1 VALLALVC
9 LPGAANASEYPINAC
24 LADSGNFSTQAFDNF
39 ATRGMMWKR
48 ACDPQG
54 SGLRGLVS
62 SNVPRPGRVA
72 RGARSGFV
80 MYAPPGTR
88 FSRLVWSGQARRRD
102 CRYALQLWA
111 SRPDG
116 PPTPIKN
123 VRANKR
129 CPRIG
134 YAQAAGWPRPR
145 TYNIGGATK
154 IVQRVVCVGKRN
166 APHCS
171 SRGLNYIRTFKAQ
184 ATVVDVS
191 RPAVRIIQNNPFTQG
206 RWVKGM
212 QSVNYAALD
221 NVGVKAARA
230 LVAGLRYGEHT
241 RACDYAA
248 RVPCSSG
255 TGAIAV
261 NTSRLADGSQPLV
274 VDALDAA
281 NNLGASLP
289 TTIRVDNTAPG
300 AIPVRVAEG
309 EAWRNQNAVDLT
321 WANPAEG
328 DRAPIV
334 AAHYRMCR
342 LNGSGCVQARRPGTG
357 IASLPALTVPGP
369 GEWQVKVWREDAATN
384 QEPANASVPVTLRFD
399 PEPPKLAF
407 EESAPSDPT
416 RISVAVTDGISGLAS
431 GQIELSRQ
439 GSGTW
444 QTLATQIEG
453 SRLVT
458 RLDDALLPA
467 GVYSLRATA
476 RDRASNQNSTYAR
489 GNGQPMTLT
498 LPVRIPTALEAGVV
512 VKRTVRHKVKRHG
525 KRRTVRR
532 RVVELQRQARVRY
545 GEPVILG
552 GRLANRDGQPVPGAQ
567 VYVLSGSPGAPAQLA
582 GTVTTDQEG
591 RFSYRATADAT
602 RTLRFAYR
610 GTPVMLPAQSDVS
623 LLTSAAST
631 IRATPRRLRNG
642 QSVRF
647 AGKVRSLPTPPAGK
661 LVELQVVL
669 SGRWQTFRTTRTGS
683 DGSWNIRY
691 AFRRTCGL
699 LRYRFRARLPAEAG
713 YAFQTGTTK
722 RVSVRVR
729 GGRCR

>member
-1 VALLALVC
+1 MNLV
-9 LPGAANASEYPINAC
+9 G
-24 LADSGNFSTQAFDNF
+24 
-39 ATRGMMWKR
+39 
-48 ACDPQG
+48 
-54 SGLRGLVS
+54 
-62 SNVPRPGRVA
+62 
-72 RGARSGFV
+72 
-80 MYAPPGTR
+80 
-88 FSRLVWSGQARRRD
+88 
-102 CRYALQLWA
+102 
-111 SRPDG
+111 
-116 PPTPIKN
+116 
-123 VRANKR
+123 
-129 CPRIG
+129 
-134 YAQAAGWPRPR
+134 
-145 TYNIGGATK
+145 
-154 IVQRVVCVGKRN
+154 
-166 APHCS
+166 
-171 SRGLNYIRTFKAQ
+171 
-184 ATVVDVS
+184 
-191 RPAVRIIQNNPFTQG
+191 
-206 RWVKGM
+206 
-212 QSVNYAALD
+212 
-221 NVGVKAARA
+221 
-230 LVAGLRYGEHT
+230 
-241 RACDYAA
+241 
-248 RVPCSSG
+248 
-255 TGAIAV
+255 
-261 NTSRLADGSQPLV
+261 
-274 VDALDAA
+274 
-281 NNLGASLP
+281 
-289 TTIRVDNTAPG
+289 
-300 AIPVRVAEG
+300 G
-309 EAWRNQNAVDLT
+309 EAWRNQNAFDLT

-334 AAHYRMCR
+334 AAHYRLCR
-342 LNGSGCVQARRPGTG
+342 LNGSGCVQARRPGAG
-357 IASLPALTVPGP
+357 IASLPGLTVPGP
-369 GEWQVKVWREDAATN
+369 GEWQIKVWREDAATN
-384 QEPANASVPVTLRFD
+384 QEPTNASVPVTLRFD

-453 SRLVT
+453 SRLVA

-489 GNGQPMTLT
+489 ANGQPMTLT

-532 RVVELQRQARVRY
+532 RVVELQRQARIRY
-545 GEPVILG
+545 GEPVIFG

-567 VYVLSGSPGAPAQLA
+567 VYVLSGSPGAPAQLV

-642 QSVRF
+642 QTVRF

-683 DGSWNIRY
+683 DGSWSIRY

-713 YAFQTGTTK
+713 YAFQTGKTK